1 MFQQLPL
8 NKVEASSFLMSRFV
22 SLSAQRGARSTLSE
36 SVHWLRGECPEDIV
50 VGANE
55 LTLASAI
62 EGCDGTQRASESS
75 LKELIKLIHEVDSK
89 DDVQEMDK
97 VKMRA
102 LLIAASGSAD
112 S

>member
-1 MFQQLPL
+1 
-8 NKVEASSFLMSRFV
+8 MSRFV
-22 SLSAQRGARSTLSE
+22 SLSAQRGARGALSE

-50 VGANE
+50 VGVNE

-75 LKELIKLIHEVDSK
+75 LEELIKLVHEADSQ
-89 DDVQEMDK
+89 DDVQEADK

-102 LLIAASGSAD
+102 LLIAASGSED